1 MRRLLLK
8 IHRRLAKAYG
18 LPQRRRLDPVSELVS
33 TILSQNT
40 NDRLRDLA
48 YGRLRERFPTWDQV
62 RDAPRKEIIAAIRPA
77 GLARQK
83 GPRIKRALQRI
94 TQERGKLTLDFLRRL
109 PTPQAKAWLTS
120 IPGVGPK
127 TAAIVL
133 LFSLGKRAFPVDTH
147 IHRVARR
154 LGLIAPKVS
163 REKAHE
169 ILEELVPPPRYYD
182 LHLLLIAHGRR
193 VCRAPRP
200 RCPECVLK
208 DLCPYY
214 TTVFLPTQRAAAK

>member
-163 REKAHE
+163 SGESPRDPGRVSSPAEVLRSPSSAH
-169 ILEELVPPPRYYD
+169 
-182 LHLLLIAHGRR
+182 
-193 VCRAPRP
+193 CPRP
-200 RCPECVLK
+200 AGVPG
-208 DLCPYY
+208 PAA
-214 TTVFLPTQRAAAK
+214 TLPGMRP